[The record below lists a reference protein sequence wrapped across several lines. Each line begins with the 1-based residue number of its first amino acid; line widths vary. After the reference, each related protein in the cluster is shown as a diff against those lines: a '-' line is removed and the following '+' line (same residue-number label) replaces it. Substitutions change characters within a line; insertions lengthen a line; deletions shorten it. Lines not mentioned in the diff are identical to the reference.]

1 MDNMVINFFLVLAFI
16 TALMPSFV
24 FVIVN
29 MPLAFLWFYR
39 RSLRLNIIKEKLKA
53 VENGIPQCG
62 GASSLS
68 LKSFLISYL
77 ASYMDY
83 YLFRVSHTPS
93 HHVRNFIYKYV
104 CKMKIGKDVVIYHG
118 TEIREPSNITLKKG
132 AIIGDNS
139 ILDGRNGIVVG
150 EDVVFASNVRI
161 WTEQHDHEDPYF
173 RCSTQKHDPVIIDR
187 HAWIGSHT
195 IILHS
200 VHIGEGAVVAAGAV
214 VAKNVAPYTIVAGIP
229 AKKIGERTHDLRY
242 VNNGKGRRF
251 L

>member
-1 MDNMVINFFLVLAFI
+1 MDNMVIYFFLVLAFI
-16 TALMPSFV
+16 TALMPSFI

-39 RSLRLNIIKEKLKA
+39 RSLRLNKIKEKLKA
-53 VENGIPQCG
+53 VENGIPQSG

-68 LKSFLISYL
+68 LKSCLISYL
-77 ASYMDY
+77 SSYMDY
-83 YLFRVSHTPS
+83 YLYRVSHTPS
-93 HHVRNFIYKYV
+93 HHVRNFIYKNV

-118 TEIREPSNITLKKG
+118 TEIREPANITLKRG
-132 AIIGDNS
+132 TIIGDNS

-173 RCSTQKHDPVIIDR
+173 RCSTQKHGPVIIDR

-214 VAKNVAPYTIVAGIP
+214 VTKDVAPYTIVAGIP